1 MSNESPSDAGTRL
14 GSWPAP
20 AQWLALVAL
29 SVLLAGGVVL
39 AYFLRISRVR
49 AANE

>member
-1 MSNESPSDAGTRL
+1 
-14 GSWPAP
+14 
-20 AQWLALVAL
+20 
-29 SVLLAGGVVL
+29 VLLAGGVVL